1 MTTASRQRRVF
12 SRRASTNPSRRS
24 IIALAALAL
33 GLAVAAPAVADSTV
47 IRLGYPGVGI
57 DNRPFGYGDNVSVA
71 HIGHF
76 IEDEF
81 KNDPD
86 VKVEWTFFRGAGPAV
101 NEAIANGQLDFG
113 AGEGDLPSI
122 VARSKGLKTKIIL
135 AADTRDPIYL
145 AVKPDSGIAG
155 IDDLKGRK
163 VAQFR
168 GTNLQIATD
177 RVLEAHGLTERD
189 IKLINLDT
197 GNTLAALASGDI
209 DGAFGGPEYLDL
221 DRRGIVK
228 VVYSTKSD
236 DPAFGRQAALLVTE
250 DFESR
255 HPDLTARVVRAVV
268 RSAQW
273 STDESNREAVFQ
285 GWTKSG
291 IPVETFR
298 ADFAGVKLTDRL
310 SPIIDDF
317 FVARY
322 RAQAERA
329 KAYKLLRDDV
339 DVDSWFEPKYLN
351 QALADLKLEDYWPRY
366 DATGKKVATG
376 TVEQT
381 QAATQ

>member
-1 MTTASRQRRVF
+1 MTTASRQRRSS
-12 SRRASTNPSRRS
+12 SRRASSNLGRRS
-24 IIALAALAL
+24 FIALAALAL
-33 GLAVAAPAVADSTV
+33 GVAVAAPAFADSTV

-57 DNRPFGYGDNVSVA
+57 DNRPFGYGDNISVA

-86 VKVEWTFFRGAGPAV
+86 VKIEWTFFRGAGPAV

-145 AVKPDSGIAG
+145 AVKPDSGIKT

-189 IKLINLDT
+189 IKFINLDT

-209 DGAFGGPEYLDL
+209 DGAFGGPEFLDL

-236 DPAFGRQAALLVTE
+236 DPAFGRQASLLVTE

-255 HPDLTARVVRAVV
+255 HPDLTARVVKAVV
-268 RSAQW
+268 KAAQW

-310 SPIIDDF
+310 SPIIDEF
-317 FVARY
+317 FIARY
-322 RAQAERA
+322 RAQADRA
-329 KAYKLLRDDV
+329 KAYKLLRNDV
-339 DVDSWFEPKYLN
+339 DVDIWFEPKYLN
-351 QALADLKLEDYWPRY
+351 QALAELKLEDYWPRY
-366 DATGKKVATG
+366 DANGKKVATG

>member
-1 MTTASRQRRVF
+1 MNTTSLRRGLN
-12 SRRASTNPSRRS
+12 RRAASHSTRRS
-24 IIALAALAL
+24 VIALAAFVL
-33 GLAVAAPAVADSTV
+33 GLAAAPAAFADQTV

-76 IEDEF
+76 VEDEF

-122 VARSKGLKTKIIL
+122 VARSKGLKTKIVL

-145 AVKPDSGIAG
+145 AVKPDSGIKT
-155 IDDLKGRK
+155 IDDLRGRK

-189 IKLINLDT
+189 IKFINLDT
-197 GNTLAALASGDI
+197 GNTLAALAAGDI
-209 DGAFGGPEYLDL
+209 DGAFGGPEFLDL

-228 VVYSTKSD
+228 VLYSTKTD

-250 DFESR
+250 EFEST
-255 HPDLTARVVRAVV
+255 HPDLTARVVKAVV
-268 RSAQW
+268 KAAQW
-273 STDESNREAVFQ
+273 STDEANREAVFA

-298 ADFAGVKLTDRL
+298 ADFAGVRLTDRL

-317 FVARY
+317 FVTRY

-351 QALADLKLEDYWPRY
+351 QALAELKLEDYWPRY
-366 DATGKKVATG
+366 DAAGKKVATG

>member
-1 MTTASRQRRVF
+1 
-12 SRRASTNPSRRS
+12 
-24 IIALAALAL
+24 
-33 GLAVAAPAVADSTV
+33 
-47 IRLGYPGVGI
+47 VGI

-76 IEDEF
+76 VEDEF

-122 VARSKGLKTKIIL
+122 VARSKGLKTKIVL

-145 AVKPDSGIAG
+145 AVKPNSGIKT
-155 IDDLKGRK
+155 IDDLRGRK

-189 IKLINLDT
+189 IKFINLDT
-197 GNTLAALASGDI
+197 GNTLAALAAGDI
-209 DGAFGGPEYLDL
+209 DGAFGGPEFLDL

-228 VVYSTKSD
+228 VVYSTKTD

-250 DFESR
+250 EFEST
-255 HPDLTARVVRAVV
+255 HPDLTARVVKAVV
-268 RSAQW
+268 KAAQW
-273 STDESNREAVFQ
+273 STDEANREAVFA

-298 ADFAGVKLTDRL
+298 ADFADVRLTDRL

-317 FVARY
+317 FVTRY

-351 QALADLKLEDYWPRY
+351 QALAELKLEDYWPRY
-366 DATGKKVATG
+366 DAAGKKVATG